1 MTQSLLQK
9 FSVTGIYSR
18 NQKQKHSFHCKL
30 PAVFLQISYLI
41 FRTFSVYI
49 TTTSLQISAT
59 TPSASSGIMPGCGA
73 GSMCRAAVSSKN
85 QLRFLDHRSHTV
97 RCMGIYI
104 CLFCLYIC
112 RRRYDMVLCCNGAGF
127 YRHAVLTYPCKRL
140 KH

>member
-59 TPSASSGIMPGCGA
+59 TPGTSSENFTFISEFAMIKA
-73 GSMCRAAVSSKN
+73 FFRAFPA
-85 QLRFLDHRSHTV
+85 
-97 RCMGIYI
+97 
-104 CLFCLYIC
+104 LFQ
-112 RRRYDMVLCCNGAGF
+112 G
-127 YRHAVLTYPCKRL
+127 
-140 KH
+140 